1 MKTNYFN
8 SLIVPLVKASA
19 QHAAFAEGDVVFDWA
34 SFDIP
39 RGAARVLGATITYR
53 KNSVI
58 NQVGCLD
65 LIFAK
70 DAGTN
75 TTPTSLGTPNA
86 LISATNFATTA
97 KNTIGF
103 MSGKMSDF
111 AGEGVL
117 TTASTVQTMYNSPS
131 PIILEPSED
140 GTASGT
146 NVGYDRYY
154 VAGLAS
160 GALDMTGLVAI
171 GPSAGVDISGSNG
184 TFGVIDGTD
193 PTLVFAAGDLLHAE
207 DDIIVGEIASQDTN
221 NIVFK
226 FSGETSA
233 NHSGTYTVPADIAA
247 WRIQNGAG
255 AAGDLAEDDILYNVF
270 PLRITLHLSK

>member
-19 QHAAFAEGDVVFDWA
+19 QHAAFAEGDVVFDWV

-39 RGAARVLGATITYR
+39 RGTARVLGATITTR
-53 KNSVI
+53 KNKVA

-70 DAGTN
+70 DNGTN
-75 TTPTSLGTPNA
+75 TAPTSLGTPNA
-86 LISATNFATTA
+86 LLSATNFAETA

-103 MSGKMSDF
+103 ISGNVSDA
-111 AGEGVL
+111 AGNGVL
-117 TTASTVQTMYNSPS
+117 ATASTVQTTSLFQSSQILLESNPNSGAN
-131 PIILEPSED
+131 I
-140 GTASGT
+140 G
-146 NVGYDRYY
+146 VDRYY
-154 VAGLAS
+154 IAGLAS
-160 GALDMTGLVAI
+160 GALDMRGLVAI
-171 GPSAGVDISGSNG
+171 GPSTGVDISGSNG
-184 TFGVIDGTD
+184 TFGAIDGTA
-193 PTLVFAAGDLLHAE
+193 PNLVFAPGDLIHAE
-207 DDIIVGEIASQDTN
+207 DDIIIGEIASQDTN
-221 NIVFK
+221 NIIFK

-255 AAGDLAEDDILYNVF
+255 TAGDLEEDDILYNVF
-270 PLRITLHLSK
+270 PYRITLHLEK

>member
-1 MKTNYFN
+1 MKTGLFN
-8 SLIVPLVKASA
+8 SLVVPLVKASA

-39 RGAARVLGATITYR
+39 RGTARVLGATVTYR

-86 LISATNFATTA
+86 LISATNFADTA

-103 MSGKMSDF
+103 ISGKMSDF

-117 TTASTVQTMYNSPS
+117 TTASTVQTMHNSPS
-131 PIILEPSED
+131 PIVLDPATN
-140 GTASGT
+140 TASGV

-233 NHSGTYTVPADIAA
+233 NHSGAYTVPADIAA
-247 WRIQNGAG
+247 WRIQNGAA
-255 AAGDLAEDDILYNVF
+255 AAGDLLENDILYNVY
-270 PLRITLHLSK
+270 PIRITLHLEK

>member
-8 SLIVPLVKASA
+8 SLVVPLVKAST
-19 QHAAFAEGDVVFDWA
+19 QHVVFAEGDVVFDWT

-39 RGAARVLGATITYR
+39 RGTARVLGATITYR

-58 NQVGCLD
+58 DQVGCVD

-70 DAGTN
+70 DEGNN
-75 TTPTSLGTPNA
+75 TTPTSIGVPNRLLGF
-86 LISATNFATTA
+86 TNHASTA

-103 MSGKMSDF
+103 LSGNMTDF
-111 AGEGVL
+111 AGNGDNAKSCEI
-117 TTASTVQTMYNSPS
+117 QTMHNSPS
-131 PIILEPSED
+131 PVLLEPNSN
-140 GTASGT
+140 SGA
-146 NVGYDRYY
+146 NVGVDRYY

-171 GPSAGVDISGSNG
+171 GPSTGVDISGSNG
-184 TFGVIDGTD
+184 TFGAIDGTD
-193 PTLVFAAGDLLHAE
+193 PRLVFAPGDLLHAE
-207 DDIIVGEIASQDTN
+207 DDIIVGELAAVNQND
-221 NIVFK
+221 IVFK

-233 NHSGTYTVPADIAA
+233 NHSGTYTVPANIAA
-247 WRIQNGAG
+247 FRIQNGAG
-255 AAGDLAEDDILYNVF
+255 SAGDLLEDDILYNVF